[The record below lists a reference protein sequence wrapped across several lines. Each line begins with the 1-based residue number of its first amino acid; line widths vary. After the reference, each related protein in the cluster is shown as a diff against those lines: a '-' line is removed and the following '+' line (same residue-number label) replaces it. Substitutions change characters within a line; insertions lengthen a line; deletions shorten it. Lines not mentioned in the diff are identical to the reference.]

1 MPDYTL
7 SQIKNMQDEAT
18 RRVQEM
24 NRRNRRGGADEKQ
37 TDRHHEQNANH
48 RGGQSAEKKSEKHSQ
63 KENKPFSDIGSLFGF
78 GKSGDSPIGLSFLRN
93 FDIKSLLKN
102 ADQSLI
108 LVIILL
114 LSGGEETDHLLLM
127 ALLYIL
133 L

>member
-7 SQIKNMQDEAT
+7 SQIKSMQDEAT

-24 NRRNRRGGADEKQ
+24 NRRNRRGIDDTNRQANIH
-37 TDRHHEQNANH
+37 REQNAEPKN
-48 RGGQSAEKKSEKHSQ
+48 EKQNK
-63 KENKPFSDIGSLFGF
+63 KESKPFSDIGSLFGF
-78 GKSGDSPIGLSFLRN
+78 GKSGDSPIGLNFLRN

-108 LVIILL
+108 LVIIIL